1 MQTGNVRPSELL
13 TSIRPIRLNHDKLGK
28 NYDSEFIIAKRTR
41 LHLRIKSSYPI
52 TEVGL

>member
-13 TSIRPIRLNHDKLGK
+13 TSTRPIRLNHDKPGK

-41 LHLRIKSSYPI
+41 FESSYPI